1 MLRLERNRWKGVE
14 EPRILLRALCE
25 SLRGEVRALGEDGSF
40 WARLA
45 AAAGRRRA
53 WPARPGSVV
62 DRRGDGFAG
71 VVGELITS
79 GEPVLVGVADV
90 ARRRESLETLVAGLA
105 DDGLAVVS
113 WDALAA
119 DPGLADGFPHLVAL
133 DPPPGGAPTPCS
145 RSPLTPTSPGARP
158 TWTSRSRS
166 GATGSSCA
174 RS

>member
-40 WARLA
+40 WDAARSSAGAPASRGGA
-45 AAAGRRRA
+45 ARH
-53 WPARPGSVV
+53 VV

-71 VVGELITS
+71 VVGELMTS

-90 ARRRESLETLVAGLA
+90 ARRRESLQTLVAGL
-105 DDGLAVVS
+105 DDGG
-113 WDALAA
+113 LAA
-119 DPGLADGFPHLVAL
+119 VAWDTLAATPAWPGASRTWWRSTRHRAARADPLL
-133 DPPPGGAPTPCS
+133 
-145 RSPLTPTSPGARP
+145 RSPCTHTSPGVRP

-166 GATGSSCA
+166 GAMGLTCA